1 MKRIDTGWRHVTNNA
16 GTSGDSLEGG
26 NGVGGTELGGTRDV
40 ELERFVTAQHGVYEQ
55 ALAEIR
61 AGSKRSHWM
70 WFVFPQFEGLGRSET
85 ARHYAIRSLEEARAY
100 LRHPVLGARYLEC
113 VSELQDLPNA
123 DPIAVF
129 GEVDALKLRSSLTLF
144 EAARPLALFEDALAR
159 WFGGVADAE
168 TLKLLGEGV
177 GQEPR

>member
-1 MKRIDTGWRHVTNNA
+1 MKGDRQVGRIER
-16 GTSGDSLEGG
+16 
-26 NGVGGTELGGTRDV
+26 GGTLEVD
-40 ELERFVTAQHGVYEQ
+40 LERFVTAQQGVYEQ

-61 AGSKRSHWM
+61 AGAKQSHWM
-70 WFVFPQFEGLGRSET
+70 WFVFPQLEGLGRSAT
-85 ARHYAIRSLEEARAY
+85 ALVFAIGSLEEARAY

-123 DPIAVF
+123 DPIAAF

-159 WFGGVADAE
+159 WFGGVADPE
-168 TLKLLGEGV
+168 TLRLLGEGA
-177 GQEPR
+177 GQPSS